1 MTKVGKYKYRSSRE
15 KPIPDSIY
23 KEYGENKCS
32 QIFDFLRMEELFV
45 ENIPY
50 TDYIKLH
57 RKSYICEIWKFER
70 AKIAFYELRYASQ
83 KILET

>member
-1 MTKVGKYKYRSSRE
+1 MERKHYNYRSSRE
-15 KPIPDSIY
+15 KPIPGSIY
-23 KEYGENKCS
+23 KECRGNEYS
-32 QIFDFLRMEELFV
+32 QTFNFLGIEDIFV

-70 AKIAFYELRYASQ
+70 AKIASFYGRNDF
-83 KILET
+83 

>member
-1 MTKVGKYKYRSSRE
+1 MERKHYNYRSSQE

-23 KEYGENKCS
+23 KECGENKYS
-32 QIFDFLRMEELFV
+32 QTFNFLGAEEIFI

-57 RKSYICEIWKFER
+57 RKSYICEVWKFER
-70 AKIAFYELRYASQ
+70 AKLDFYGRYES
-83 KILET
+83 

>member
-1 MTKVGKYKYRSSRE
+1 MTKVKKYNYRSSQG

-23 KEYGENKCS
+23 KECGENEYS
-32 QIFDFLRMEELFV
+32 QTFNFLGTEDIFV

-57 RKSYICEIWKFER
+57 RKSYICEVWKFER
-70 AKIAFYELRYASQ
+70 AKISSFYGRNES
-83 KILET
+83 

>member
-1 MTKVGKYKYRSSRE
+1 MERKHYNYRSSQE

-23 KEYGENKCS
+23 KEYGENKYS
-32 QIFDFLRMEELFV
+32 QTFNFLGTEEIFV

-70 AKIAFYELRYASQ
+70 AKISSFYGRNES
-83 KILET
+83 